1 MFVPGSSFSKAVV
14 ASVILIVC
22 IDMSFAIKNKLE
34 NEINYW
40 NKKYKTVQEYQE
52 RKNVEAL
59 DAPY

>member
-14 ASVILIVC
+14 AAVILIVC

>member
-14 ASVILIVC
+14 AAVILIVC

-40 NKKYKTVQEYQE
+40 NKKYKIVQEYQE